1 MPAQTDKD
9 KSRGTAAA
17 SGEKA
22 TSTKTGPGADA
33 DDSKARAQTGQPTGT
48 RTERRTAYINGEF
61 DEDAVLDAMDERQRA
76 QFDELD
82 DNTRA
87 SILRDWD
94 RTGVHVGPAGDLRT
108 ANDAQVLLP
117 TDESG
122 GTKGSGAGAEHSE
135 ALTPMEKAD
144 ADAAGGQ

>member
-9 KSRGTAAA
+9 KDRTRRRQGRL
-17 SGEKA
+17 E
-22 TSTKTGPGADA
+22 GAHTDRSA
-33 DDSKARAQTGQPTGT
+33 DGHAYRAG
-48 RTERRTAYINGEF
+48 RTAYINGEF

-135 ALTPMEKAD
+135 ALTPMEKTD
-144 ADAAGGQ
+144 ADRDAAAAGGQ